1 MSKNKSEDLTIYTD
15 GGARGNPGPAGI
27 GAVLF
32 SGKTKK
38 AEISKYIGH
47 ATNNVAEY
55 LAVVYALQEALYLGT
70 KKIVL
75 KVDSQLVARQLR
87 GEYKVKDVNLR
98 KFFDIAINL
107 LSKFADVEII
117 EIPRDKNKDADKLVN
132 NALDRNVII

>member
-1 MSKNKSEDLTIYTD
+1 MSKNETESLTIYTD

-55 LAVVYALQEALYLGT
+55 LAVVYALQEALYIGI
-70 KKIVL
+70 KNIVL

-87 GEYKVKDVNLR
+87 GEYKVRDINIR
-98 KFFDIAINL
+98 KFFDIVVSL
-107 LSKFADVEII
+107 LSKFENVEII
-117 EIPRDKNKDADKLVN
+117 EIPREKNKEADKLVN
-132 NALDRNVII
+132 DAIDCHVII